1 MKKIEVSENQACQQV
16 KLALQITKTDARSAG
31 IVALGLFYQNV

>member
-1 MKKIEVSENQACQQV
+1 MKKIEISENQARQQV